1 MTPRVKRRSTES
13 LACPFRL
20 QHCRL
25 VHSSKLSSL
34 SKWAPLFSIPNL
46 VNVIFVPVGTTQHHR
61 RYPLYPASVT
71 RLSSTKRRARFEYG
85 VDINRFTKEIL
96 FRDSKPCRRDILH
109 RFPGRAIIINQ
120 STSLVGRL
128 ESDAKVAY

>member
-1 MTPRVKRRSTES
+1 MTPTIRKRVKRPSTES
-13 LACPFRL
+13 LASPFRL
-20 QHCRL
+20 QHCSL
-25 VHSSKLSSL
+25 VHSSKLS

-120 STSLVGRL
+120 LRW
-128 ESDAKVAY
+128 A